1 MKATGLRWL
10 LLGTALGACTPATT
24 GMTDPTDD
32 APTSTADDELTTGAT
47 ATTEDSGLD
56 GESDSDEDTGELP
69 PDPGDPFDPPPPVE
83 PLPEDRLAELRA
95 AIDDRLADPSVS
107 FADHGVLIVDPAAD
121 QVLYERNPDAL
132 RIPASNTKLFTT
144 ATAMGVLG
152 EDHPLGAEV
161 WADAPIDGA
170 GTVTG
175 GLYLV
180 GHHDFTWS
188 SEFPPGGDPRLSP
201 DLLAEALY
209 DAGLRSVSGGLTVRG
224 EFLYDGYSL
233 GTYDSAAHRNLAAAR
248 FRESLAAAGIAIGP
262 SNDSSSDFELP
273 PGATMLERWE
283 SAPLAVSAVP
293 INVYSHNE
301 FADILLRHVGWEL
314 GGTSDYETGAA
325 EIASWL
331 DALGLAGGEVTFFD
345 GSGLSHDNQVS
356 PRHVVEL
363 FRTMTTVPES
373 DAWRRTFSIAGVRGT
388 LGGRMLG
395 ADTLGR
401 VHGKTGTLT
410 GTIATSGVIY
420 NRWDRR
426 EYLFSI
432 LMNGTGDAGATRAVH
447 DEVIGEVAA
456 DIRGEPEPPAAPVL
470 RAVRHDP
477 GTTVARIEW
486 APVEGADG
494 YLVWPSQDGVVWDRA
509 DARYVTTTQHRAGSL
524 PLADPPLFV
533 RVTAVGP
540 TGEGDA
546 SDVYATWV
554 DDAAARVLLVDGNDR
569 WQAEPMAENTL
580 AHGHDFAAVHAR
592 ALLGAGVGFD
602 TAANE
607 AVTDGLVTL
616 DDYPLVVWVLG
627 EESTDDETFDAA
639 EQSFVADYLA
649 AGGALMVSG
658 AEIGWDLV
666 ELGDAADQAFYA
678 NVLHAEYLGDGAGT
692 YLVRGQGPLD
702 ETGRL
707 RFFTP
712 GTMVVEFADHLAAAA
727 GAEQVAEYVRGT
739 GDGAAVLY
747 AGPGP
752 VLHLGFPFESID
764 SAPARAAVM
773 ERAIDLLYQ
782 P

>member
-1 MKATGLRWL
+1 MKATVIRWT
-10 LLGTALGACTPATT
+10 LLGSTLAACTPTPSDVTEPT
-24 GMTDPTDD
+24 GDSSSASSTDGE
-32 APTSTADDELTTGAT
+32 PTSGAT
-47 ATTEDSGLD
+47 AASEDSGLD
-56 GESDSDEDTGELP
+56 GESGTDDDTGELP

-95 AIDDRLADPSVS
+95 AIDDQLADPSVS
-107 FADHGVLIVDPAAD
+107 FADHGVLIVDPATD
-121 QVLYERNPDAL
+121 QVLYERNPDAP

-152 EDHPLGAEV
+152 EDHPVGTEV
-161 WADAPIDGA
+161 WADSPIDGA
-170 GTVTG
+170 GTVAG
-175 GLYLV
+175 DLHLV

-188 SEFPPGGDPRLSP
+188 SEFPPGGNPRQSP

-209 DAGLRSVSGGLTVRG
+209 DAGLRNVTGGLTVRG

-233 GTYDSAAHRNLAAAR
+233 GTYDPTGHRNLAAAR
-248 FRESLAAAGIAIGP
+248 FREALGAAGIGIGGGTSP
-262 SNDSSSDFELP
+262 SSSFEP
-273 PGATMLERWE
+273 PAGATMLERWD
-283 SAPLAVSAVP
+283 SPPLAVTAVP

-325 EIASWL
+325 EIGSWL
-331 DALGLAGGEVTFFD
+331 DALGLAGSEVTFFD

-356 PRHVVEL
+356 ARHVVGL
-363 FRTMTTVPES
+363 LQTMTTVPES
-373 DAWRRTFSIAGVRGT
+373 DAWRRTFSISGVRGT
-388 LGGRMLG
+388 LGGRMTG
-395 ADTLGR
+395 ADTWGR

-410 GTIATSGVIY
+410 GTIATSGVLY

-426 EYLFSI
+426 EYLFAI

-456 DIRGEPEPPAAPVL
+456 DIRGEPTPPAAPVL
-470 RAVRHDP
+470 RAVRHDA

-486 APVEGADG
+486 ASVEGAEG
-494 YLVWPSQDGVVWDRA
+494 YLVWPSEDGLVWDRA
-509 DARYVTTTQHRAGSL
+509 DARYVTTAQHRAGSL
-524 PLADPPLFV
+524 PFADPPLFV

-540 TGEGDA
+540 TGEGEA

-554 DDAAARVLLVDGNDR
+554 SDTPARVLLVDGNDR
-569 WQAEPMAENTL
+569 WQAEPMAENPL

-607 AVTDGLVTL
+607 AVTEGLVAL
-616 DDYPLVVWVLG
+616 EDYALVVWVLG
-627 EESTDDETFDAA
+627 EESTEGETFDAA
-639 EQSFVADYLA
+639 EQSLVTDYLA

-678 NVLHAEYLGDGAGT
+678 DVLHAQYLGDDAGT
-692 YLVRGQGPLD
+692 YVVRGQGSLS
-702 ETGRL
+702 EAGLL

-712 GTMVVEFADHLAAAA
+712 GTMEVDFADHLAPAA
-727 GAEQVAEYVRGT
+727 GAEQVMGYVRGT
-739 GDGAAVLY
+739 GDAAAVLHP
-747 AGPGP
+747 GPGA
-752 VLHLGFPFESID
+752 VLHLSFPFESID

-773 ERAIDLLYQ
+773 ERALELLL
-782 P
+782 

>member
-1 MKATGLRWL
+1 MIRWA
-10 LLGTALGACTPATT
+10 LLGSGLGACTPTPTDVA
-24 GMTDPTDD
+24 DPTDGS
-32 APTSTADDELTTGAT
+32 PTSTTDGEPTGTTGAT
-47 ATTEDSGLD
+47 EDVGLD
-56 GESDSDEDTGELP
+56 GESGTDDDSGELP

-107 FADHGVLIVDPAAD
+107 FAEQGVLIVDPAAD
-121 QVLYERNPDAL
+121 QVLYERNPDV
-132 RIPASNTKLFTT
+132 RRTPASNTKLFTT

-152 EDHPLGAEV
+152 EDHPVGAEV
-161 WADAPIDGA
+161 WADSPIDGA

-175 GLYLV
+175 DLHLV
-180 GHHDFTWS
+180 GHHDFTSS
-188 SEFPPGGDPRLSP
+188 SEFPPGGDPRLWL

-209 DAGLRSVSGGLTVRG
+209 DAGLRTVTGGLAVRG
-224 EFLYDGYSL
+224 ELLYDGDSL
-233 GTYDSAAHRNLAAAR
+233 GTYDPAAHRSLAAAR
-248 FRESLAAAGIAIGP
+248 FREALAAAGIAIGP
-262 SNDSSSDFELP
+262 GSDFSSSFDPP
-273 PGATMLERWE
+273 PGGAMLERWDA
-283 SAPLAVSAVP
+283 APLAVSAVP

-301 FADILLRHVGWEL
+301 FADILLHHVGWEL
-314 GGTSDYETGAA
+314 GGQSDYATGAA
-325 EIASWL
+325 EIVSWL
-331 DALGLAGGEVTFFD
+331 DALGLPGEEVTFFD
-345 GSGLSHDNQVS
+345 GSGLSHDNLVS

-363 FRTMTTVPES
+363 LRAMTTVPES

-395 ADTLGR
+395 GDTLGR

-420 NRWDRR
+420 HRWDRR

-432 LMNGTGDAGATRAVH
+432 LMNGTGDAAATRAVH

-456 DIRGEPEPPAAPVL
+456 DIRGEPTPPAAPVL
-470 RAVRHDP
+470 WAVRHDP

-486 APVEGADG
+486 APVDGAEG
-494 YLVWPSQDGVVWDRA
+494 YLVWPSQDGLVWDRA
-509 DARYVTTTQHRAGSL
+509 DARYVTTAQHRAGSL
-524 PLADPPLFV
+524 PFAEPPLFV

-554 DDAAARVLLVDGNDR
+554 GDASARVLLVDGNDR
-569 WQAEPMAENTL
+569 WQAEPMPENPL

-607 AVTDGLVTL
+607 AVTAGLVAL
-616 DDYPLVVWVLG
+616 DDYALVVWVLG
-627 EESTDDETFDAA
+627 EEGSEHETFDAA

-658 AEIGWDLV
+658 SEIGWDLV
-666 ELGDAADQAFYA
+666 ELGDASDQAFYA
-678 NVLHAEYLGDGAGT
+678 EVLHAEYLGDAAGT
-692 YLVRGQGPLD
+692 YVVRGQGPLD
-702 ETGRL
+702 GVGLL

-712 GTMVVEFADHLAAAA
+712 GTMNVEFADHLAPAAD
-727 GAEQVAEYVRGT
+727 GERVVDYVRGT
-739 GDGAAVLY
+739 ADGAAVLFS
-747 AGPGP
+747 GPGP
-752 VLHLGFPFESID
+752 VLHLAFPFESID

-773 ERAIDLLYQ
+773 ERAVELLL
-782 P
+782 